1 MIQGSLHLWL
11 TQAWLDEHSLL
22 LVHSG
27 LQYGG
32 DPKKF
37 GEHVQDGKSEI
48 SLQIEFGPHGDGV
61 QDETSE
67 SGAPK
72 INNNVIII

>member
-1 MIQGSLHLWL
+1 M
-11 TQAWLDEHSLL
+11 QAWLDGHSLL

-37 GEHVQDGKSEI
+37 SIHVQDGESEI

-61 QDETSE
+61 QGETSE
-67 SGAPK
+67 SGGP
-72 INNNVIII
+72 NEIIMLLLFTAIFRSDCK